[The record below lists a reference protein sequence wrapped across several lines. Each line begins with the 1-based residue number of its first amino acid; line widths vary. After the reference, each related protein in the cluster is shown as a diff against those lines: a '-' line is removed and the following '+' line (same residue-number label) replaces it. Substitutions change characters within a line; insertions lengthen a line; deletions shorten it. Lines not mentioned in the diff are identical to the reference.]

1 MKNIKFFSFIVKHFG
16 FLKFIPLAP
25 HVFDS
30 LLRLW
35 SMLTNVE
42 LLDWIDEVESEVL
55 SWEGTSSSMH
65 KYGGLQF
72 NVKGAEF
79 GHLHSNGLMDV
90 LYSKK
95 QKQQLMEEG
104 RISAHHLFS
113 QTGWISFLIKSE
125 SDMKYAINLLRN
137 SYYNKMNIS
146 SKIA

>member
-1 MKNIKFFSFIVKHFG
+1 MKNIRVFSFVVKYFG
-16 FLKFIPLAP
+16 FLKVIPLAP
-25 HVFDS
+25 HLFDS
-30 LLRLW
+30 MLRLW
-35 SMLTNVE
+35 SLLTKVE
-42 LLDWIDEVESEVL
+42 TLKWIDEIESEIL
-55 SWEGTSSSMH
+55 SWSGTTVSLH

-72 NVKGAEF
+72 NVKGEEF

-125 SDMKYAINLLRN
+125 SDMKYAINLLRT